1 MHKRCFARWDSD
13 SDGNIYRDGTL
24 LQFGNSWQLLGSVI
38 LLNPGSAKPLDEKPC
53 NAFLRMHLEGF
64 DDKRDYYACSVDPL
78 MRAII
83 EIFAQRFPDGGVIRL
98 YNLFNLKNPK
108 SSGAIEALKKMQKSP
123 YLFTPIDEVDFKEKP
138 VIVATGSGMHAD
150 KRLTEQLRRYIAK
163 APQDSLYAIVKK
175 DKNLFAIQKTEPNEN
190 DLIESYHP
198 SYTCFYGNV
207 TRWE

>member
-1 MHKRCFARWDSD
+1 MQKRCFARWYSG

-24 LQFGNSWQLLGSVI
+24 LQFGNSWELLGSVI

-53 NAFLRMHLEGF
+53 NAFLRMQIDGF
-64 DDKRDYYACSVDPL
+64 DDERDYYACSIDPL

-83 EIFAQRFPDGGVIRL
+83 KIFAQRFPDGGVIQI

-108 SSGAIEALKKMQKSP
+108 SSSATEALKKLEKSP
-123 YLFTPIDEVDFKEKP
+123 YLFTPINEVDFKERP

-150 KRLTEQLRRYIAK
+150 KRLQEQLRRYIVK
-163 APQDSLYAIVKK
+163 ASQDSLYAIVKK
-175 DKNLFAIQKTEPNEN
+175 DKNLFSIQKTKPNK
-190 DLIESYHP
+190 DGLIESYHP

>member
-1 MHKRCFARWDSD
+1 MQKRCFARWYSD

-24 LQFGNSWQLLGSVI
+24 LQFGNSWELLGSVI

-53 NAFLRMHLEGF
+53 NKFLCMHLEGF

-78 MRAII
+78 MRALI
-83 EIFAQRFPDGGVIRL
+83 EIFTQRFPDGGVIQI

-108 SSGAIEALKKMQKSP
+108 YGSAIEALKKIDKSP
-123 YLFTPIDEVDFKEKP
+123 YLFTPIDEVDFKDRP
-138 VIVATGSGMHAD
+138 VIVATGSGRYVD
-150 KRLTEQLRRYIAK
+150 ERLKEQLRRYIAK
-163 APQDSLYAIVKK
+163 APQDSLYVIVKR
-175 DKNLFAIQKTEPNEN
+175 DKNQFIIKKTKPNK
-190 DLIESYHP
+190 DGLIENYHP